1 MLFRSLKLN
10 LKNIVL
16 FKIGC
21 SCLTLISTCWN
32 WKRMRRSSSI
42 DIKISTCQGRVHG
55 SWGISRGEKQLLTC
69 SMYEEQTRWRR
80 WRFSVKF
87 DFYVGI
93 TIIVGTNKKV
103 EFFLWT
109 GEVQTVIWITKCINT
124 FWLQNL
130 LICFRKQ
137 TEIFCNTLY

>member
-1 MLFRSLKLN
+1 MKKIEGSPKNLKQLLQDSQRFMSVSVRQKQRSLKKQSMYITMRKLRSQQRLPRQKLKLN

-55 SWGISRGEKQLLTC
+55 SWGISRGEK
-69 SMYEEQTRWRR
+69 
-80 WRFSVKF
+80 
-87 DFYVGI
+87 
-93 TIIVGTNKKV
+93 
-103 EFFLWT
+103 
-109 GEVQTVIWITKCINT
+109 
-124 FWLQNL
+124 
-130 LICFRKQ
+130 
-137 TEIFCNTLY
+137 